1 MNQVERSQTAFLNA
15 CRVIPGGVNS
25 PVRAFRQV
33 DMPPV
38 FIQSAKGSRIRDI
51 DDNDYID
58 YVGSWGPMIIG
69 HAHPAVVKAV
79 QDAAANGTSF
89 GAPTE
94 AETQLAARIIHAF
107 PSIQKVRLVS
117 SGTEAVMTAI
127 RLARAFTSRDRI
139 IKMIGC
145 YHGHSDSM
153 LVKAGSGVAELS
165 TASSA
170 GVPADLAAQTIAI
183 PYNNI
188 DALKLAFEKYPKEIA
203 AVLIEPVAANM
214 GVIPPMPGY
223 LQAIRDLCSENKT
236 VLVFDEVI
244 TGFRVAFGGAQKLY
258 GIQADLTCL
267 GKIVGGGLPCAA
279 IGGRRK
285 IMDLL
290 APKGPVYQA
299 GTLSGN
305 PLAVA
310 AANTTLEILKDP
322 SIYTTL
328 EQRGADLQ
336 QGLSQ
341 SAQKADIPLTIHRV
355 GSIMSCFFTQNPVLN
370 FEDVKNSDISR
381 FKKYFAAMLEQGIYL
396 APSAYEAMFIS
407 TAHSKED
414 IEKTIK
420 AAYNAFSKLK

>member
-1 MNQVERSQTAFLNA
+1 MERYERSKTAFITA
-15 CRVIPGGVNS
+15 RRVIPGGVNS
-25 PVRAFRQV
+25 PVRAFREV
-33 DMPPV
+33 EMPPV
-38 FIQSAKGSRIRDI
+38 FIQSAKGSHIRDI
-51 DDNDYID
+51 DGNDYID
-58 YVGSWGPMIIG
+58 YVGSWGPMILG
-69 HAHPAVVKAV
+69 HAHPAVIKAV

-94 AETQLAARIIHAF
+94 AESQLAARIIHAF
-107 PSIQKVRLVS
+107 PSIHKVRLVS
-117 SGTEAVMTAI
+117 SGTEAVMTAV
-127 RLARAFTSRDRI
+127 RLARAFTSRDII

-145 YHGHSDSM
+145 YHGHSDSL

-165 TASSA
+165 TASSS
-170 GVPADLAAQTIAI
+170 GVPADIAAKTIAI

-188 DALKLAFEKYPKEIA
+188 DALKLAFEKHPKDIA

-214 GVIPPMPGY
+214 GVVAPQPGY
-223 LQAIRDLCSENKT
+223 LQAIRTLCSENKAL
-236 VLVFDEVI
+236 LVFDEVI
-244 TGFRVAFGGAQKLY
+244 TGFRVAFGGAQELY

-279 IGGRRK
+279 VGGRKR

-290 APKGPVYQA
+290 APQGPVYQA

-310 AANTTLEILKDP
+310 AANTTLEILRDP

-328 EQRGADLQ
+328 EQHSTDLE

-341 SAQKADIPLTIHRV
+341 SAQKAGIPLTINRV
-355 GSIMSCFFTQNPVLN
+355 GSIMSCFFTEKPVQN

-381 FKKYFAAMLEQGIYL
+381 FKQYFANMLGQGIYL

-407 TAHSKED
+407 LAHSQED
-414 IEKTIK
+414 IDKTIK
-420 AAYNAFSKLK
+420 AAYNALGKLK